1 MNTIINLDARVT
13 GLTEFNSIMKKIE
26 RISAKSLSIFII
38 DNERS
43 IEVYSKNTNLKI
55 VPGSVVKLLT
65 LFLVFDLNISLR
77 EIVRVKENNLIVG
90 SGYNLQENDL
100 ITIND
105 LLKNMIFKSSNT
117 SAEVLKEIIEEKTKI
132 PYEEYA
138 KKIINKLGMTL
149 TNIVNSHGLYK
160 RKQYTT
166 VDDLLKLVINMLENK
181 KIESFLFYSHQNII
195 VQRNKNYI
203 NIDFDSNEKIFIKTG
218 TLFPNVFNSLQIVKI
233 RNNYLVACLGYSKN
247 DQSRLIDQ
255 EVINNLIGVI

>member
-1 MNTIINLDARVT
+1 MSTITNLDARLT

-26 RISAKSLSIFII
+26 RISAKSLSISII
-38 DNERS
+38 DQMHS
-43 IEVYSKNTNLKI
+43 IEVYSKNTNIKI

-77 EIVRVKENNLIVG
+77 EIVRVKKNNLIVG

-105 LLKNMIFKSSNT
+105 LIKNMIFKSSNT
-117 SAEVLKEIIEEKTKI
+117 SAEVLKELIEEKTNI
-132 PYEEYA
+132 PYEEHA

-149 TNIVNSHGLYK
+149 TNIVNSHGLYE

-166 VDDLLKLVINMLENK
+166 VDDLLKLVIKMLENK
-181 KIESFLFYSHQNII
+181 KIESFLFYSHQSII

-203 NIDFDSNEKIFIKTG
+203 NFDFDSNEKIFIKTG

-233 RNNYLVACLGYSKN
+233 RNNYLIACLGYSKN

-255 EVINNLIGVI
+255 EMINDLIGVI

>member
-13 GLTEFNSIMKKIE
+13 GLAEFNSIMKKIE

-38 DNERS
+38 DNEHS
-43 IEVYSKNTNLKI
+43 IEVYSKNTNVKI

-90 SGYNLQENDL
+90 SGYNLQGNDL

-117 SAEVLKEIIEEKTKI
+117 SAEVLKEVIEEKTKI
-132 PYEEYA
+132 PYEEHA

-149 TNIVNSHGLYK
+149 TNIVNSHGLYE

-181 KIESFLFYSHQNII
+181 KIETFLFYSHQSII
-195 VQRNKNYI
+195 IQRNKNYI

-218 TLFPNVFNSLQIVKI
+218 TLFPNVFNSVQIIKI
-233 RNNYLVACLGYSKN
+233 RNNYLIACLGYSQN
-247 DQSRLIDQ
+247 DHSRSIDQ
-255 EVINNLIGVI
+255 EMINDLIGVI

>member
-1 MNTIINLDARVT
+1 MSTITSADTKVI

-38 DNERS
+38 DNEHS

-132 PYEEYA
+132 PYEEHA

-149 TNIVNSHGLYK
+149 TNIVNSHGLYE

-195 VQRNKNYI
+195 IQRNKNYI

-247 DQSRLIDQ
+247 DQCRLIDQ

>member
-132 PYEEYA
+132 PYEEHA

-149 TNIVNSHGLYK
+149 TNIVNSHGLYE

-195 VQRNKNYI
+195 IQRNKNYI

-255 EVINNLIGVI
+255 EVINNLSGVI

>member
-132 PYEEYA
+132 PYEEHA

-149 TNIVNSHGLYK
+149 TNIVNSHGLYE

-195 VQRNKNYI
+195 IQRNKNYI

>member
-117 SAEVLKEIIEEKTKI
+117 SAEVLKEIIEAKTKM
-132 PYEEYA
+132 PYEEHA

-149 TNIVNSHGLYK
+149 TNIVNSHGLYE
-160 RKQYTT
+160 RKQYIT

-195 VQRNKNYI
+195 IQRNKNYI

>member
-38 DNERS
+38 DNKHS
-43 IEVYSKNTNLKI
+43 VEVYSKNTNVKI

-77 EIVRVKENNLIVG
+77 EIVRVKESNLIVG
-90 SGYNLQENDL
+90 SGYNLQGNDL

-117 SAEVLKEIIEEKTKI
+117 SAEVLKEVIEEKTKI
-132 PYEEYA
+132 SYEEHA

-149 TNIVNSHGLYK
+149 TNIVNSHGLYE

-166 VDDLLKLVINMLENK
+166 VDDLLKLVVN
-181 KIESFLFYSHQNII
+181 
-195 VQRNKNYI
+195 
-203 NIDFDSNEKIFIKTG
+203 
-218 TLFPNVFNSLQIVKI
+218 
-233 RNNYLVACLGYSKN
+233 
-247 DQSRLIDQ
+247 
-255 EVINNLIGVI
+255 